1 MFFTDSFFTDSFI
14 ADSHVAESHVATSVI
29 NNRCDECGIGRLLA
43 ERLLIGRLLNQ
54 AGVMAKQALDCLRLR
69 QRINTKT
76 MDPLA
81 AQQQQPATIISGVG
95 GFDLSSENVLTGR
108 GRLERRG
115 VHGSGQLAVEQGSD
129 QQKQAGGEDHK
140 DA

>member
-1 MFFTDSFFTDSFI
+1 
-14 ADSHVAESHVATSVI
+14 
-29 NNRCDECGIGRLLA
+29 
-43 ERLLIGRLLNQ
+43 
-54 AGVMAKQALDCLRLR
+54 
-69 QRINTKT
+69 

-81 AQQQQPATIISGVG
+81 AQQHQPALITSGMG
-95 GFDLSSENVLTGR
+95 GLDLSSENVLTGR

-140 DA
+140 DAKTAKAGDIAVRGLKQNS

>member
-1 MFFTDSFFTDSFI
+1 MFCTDSFFTDSFI
-14 ADSHVAESHVATSVI
+14 ADSHVAESVI
-29 NNRCDECGIGRLLA
+29 NNRCDECG
-43 ERLLIGRLLNQ
+43 IGRLLNQ

-69 QRINTKT
+69 QRINTET

-115 VHGSGQLAVEQGSD
+115 VHGSGQLAVEQWSD